1 MSFNDTMAFIE
12 ANRQRALSGDFN
24 CIPWGLPRFEKYAP
38 GLEKAKYY
46 IVTANTKV
54 GKTQFTDQMFLYNP
68 FNYLK
73 SNPDLDIKLKVVY
86 ISMEMTKQEKILQAI
101 SRKLYM
107 DSRGKVRL
115 SPTQIKSVGRNNV
128 LPEEILGKIKE
139 YNGYFEEFED
149 IVEIVDD
156 TRNSYGIY
164 NKVREI
170 SKDFGT
176 QEFKVIEEKGKKK
189 KIPIRFHSHH
199 ENLYFVVIVDNYN
212 ILVPEHGETIHK
224 AITKFSADYALKL
237 RNNYGFSIAAIQQQA
252 ADQEGIERFKEA
264 KLEPSLD
271 GMGDNKLTSRDANQI
286 FSIFSPAR
294 HHIPFYKG
302 YDINRLGDHFR
313 TLSILGGR
321 DGGAGVMIPVYF
333 DGAVNYLREMPSP
346 KYNNDKKLINGAEL
360 EVFYKKAEKNYSN

>member
-1 MSFNDTMAFIE
+1 MSFTDTLAFIE
-12 ANRQRALSGDFN
+12 ANRNRALSGDYN

-54 GKTQFTDQMFLYNP
+54 GKTQFTDYMFLYNP
-68 FNYLK
+68 LNYVK
-73 SNPDLDIKLKVVY
+73 SHPELDIKLKVVY

-101 SRKLYM
+101 SRKLYI

-115 SPTQIKSVGRNNV
+115 SPTQIKSVGRNNL
-128 LPEEILGKIKE
+128 LPEEILQKIKE
-139 YNGYFEEFED
+139 YHEYFEVFED
-149 IVEIVDD
+149 IIEIIDD

-170 SKDFGT
+170 SK
-176 QEFKVIEEKGKKK
+176 E
-189 KIPIRFHSHH
+189 
-199 ENLYFVVIVDNYN
+199 
-212 ILVPEHGETIHK
+212 
-224 AITKFSADYALKL
+224 FSADYALKL
-237 RNNYGFSIAAIQQQA
+237 RNNYGFSIAAIQQQS
-252 ADQEGIERFKEA
+252 ADQEGLERFKEA

-294 HHIPFYKG
+294 HHLPYYKG

-333 DGAVNYLREMPSP
+333 DGAVNYMREMPSP
-346 KYNNDKKLINGAEL
+346 KYNNEKKLINSNEL
-360 EVFYKKAEKNYSN
+360 EVFYKKAETNYSN